1 MEAKKY
7 DNDEAAVLYDEIS
20 KKGFKYF
27 TGFVKEDLK
36 KGDRIVMFPLTKSNE
51 TEPSFI
57 IRKSKPMAKTGVTE
71 EQKKQLPEIEEL

>member
-7 DNDEAAVLYDEIS
+7 DNDEAAVLYNETS

-36 KGDRIVMFPLTKSNE
+36 KGDRIVMFPLTQANDS
-51 TEPSFI
+51 EPAFVVK
-57 IRKSKPMAKTGVTE
+57 KSKPMAKQGMTE